1 MWQKKYA
8 SVVRRKGMGVDIRPC
23 SEGDFP
29 HRAFVVRETV
39 YSVFSYC
46 IFSVQFH
53 ALTFIMVPLDI
64 ETLDVPTKRSY
75 FNWMIGKAICNS
87 DPNSTKL
94 CHKNHGHPFWQ
105 TRKASVKQTRP
116 WHKLLYKEDLG
127 QQYLQ

>member
-1 MWQKKYA
+1 MA
-8 SVVRRKGMGVDIRPC
+8 VHGRR
-23 SEGDFP
+23 FP
-29 HRAFVVRETV
+29 HRVSVVRETV

-53 ALTFIMVPLDI
+53 ALTFIMVPLDM

-94 CHKNHGHPFWQ
+94 CHKNHGHPLWQ
-105 TRKASVKQTRP
+105 TRKASVVKQTRP
-116 WHKLLYKEDLG
+116 WHKQLCEGLDMGGDPILLTNVY
-127 QQYLQ
+127 Y

>member
-8 SVVRRKGMGVDIRPC
+8 SVVPRKGMGVDIRPC

-29 HRAFVVRETV
+29 HQESVVRETV

-53 ALTFIMVPLDI
+53 AETFIMVPLDM

-75 FNWMIGKAICNS
+75 FNLIIGKAICNS
-87 DPNSTKL
+87 DPNFTKL
-94 CHKNHGHPFWQ
+94 CQ
-105 TRKASVKQTRP
+105 TRKASVVKQTRP
-116 WHKLLYKEDLG
+116 RHRLLCKEDLG
-127 QQYLQ
+127 QQYLQEV